1 MHYIS
6 IPWKSHQYYQKSC
19 FQQFCML
26 SETEE
31 RKKGVFY
38 VYLDLYHFSFILP
51 LSWSLKCSSGIISLQ
66 PEEFPLVLIL
76 DQFSWLQILLV
87 CFHLNFFFF
96 FLLHMNSYRIFS
108 LAMCKGENAT
118 PPVFF
123 LYLQYSIVLITLL
136 TLGVWYFF
144 FLLFINFFPNQ
155 IFFF

>member
-96 FLLHMNSYRIFS
+96 FFFYFIWIPIGFFHWQCVREKTPLLLCFS
-108 LAMCKGENAT
+108 STFN
-118 PPVFF
+118 
-123 LYLQYSIVLITLL
+123 TLL
-136 TLGVWYFF
+136 YS
-144 FLLFINFFPNQ
+144 
-155 IFFF
+155 